1 MPKLELGHD
10 KIVWS
15 DPNKFGLAQN
25 DFGPS
30 KYRRSGHSMFDLIQ
44 LCSISDFT
52 GPIQYRADTVDGS

>member
-1 MPKLELGHD
+1 MPKLELGQG

-15 DPNKFGLAQN
+15 DPNEFGPAQN

-30 KYRRSGHSMFDLIQ
+30 MYQSAHSMFNLIQ

-52 GPIQYRADTVDGS
+52 GPIQYRADTVDGG

>member
-44 LCSISDFT
+44 LC
-52 GPIQYRADTVDGS
+52 

>member
-1 MPKLELGHD
+1 MPKLELGQD

-15 DPNKFGLAQN
+15 DPHIFGPAQN

-30 KYRRSGHSMFDLIQ
+30 MYRRSGHSMFNLIQ

-52 GPIQYRADTVDGS
+52 GPIQYRADTVDGG